1 MLILSSTVS
10 ATLEYE
16 AQAFFILTDSQL
28 RIREFHHFKLHSE
41 RLAELVESRSAKRM
55 VTTSDHSPR
64 SLKTGKIMFDST
76 KAFILLRIMEERKRN
91 A

>member
-1 MLILSSTVS
+1 MLTFSSTVS
-10 ATLEYE
+10 PTLEHE

-28 RIREFHHFKLHSE
+28 TIREFHHYKLHEE
-41 RLAELVESRSAKRM
+41 RLAELVESRSAMRM

-64 SLKTGKIMFDST
+64 SLKTGKIMFDSK
-76 KAFILLRIMEERKRN
+76 KAFILLCMMEERKRD